1 MKTKEEIMKQ
11 IGHVIGCSVGV
22 LSVDCVD
29 FWGISEKVWQECL
42 VKTLEKKLVEAKQ
55 RLQELL

>member
-1 MKTKEEIMKQ
+1 MKTKEEIMKE

-22 LSVDCVD
+22 LSVDHLD
-29 FWGISEKVWQECL
+29 IPEKVWQECL